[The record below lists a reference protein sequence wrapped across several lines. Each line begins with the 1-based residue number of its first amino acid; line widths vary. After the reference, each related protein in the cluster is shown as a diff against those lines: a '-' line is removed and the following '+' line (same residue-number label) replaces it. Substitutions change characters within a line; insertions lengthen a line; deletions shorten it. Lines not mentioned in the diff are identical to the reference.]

1 MTSNLSQGHC
11 LKFAVSHDDDDDD
24 DDDDA
29 NDDDDDDD
37 DGGQWKTHHLHM
49 TNVEVTHENER

>member
-24 DDDDA
+24 DDDA
-29 NDDDDDDD
+29 NDDDDDD
-37 DGGQWKTHHLHM
+37 DGGQWKTHNLHM